1 MEDEMVVLVNEKD
14 EVVGSMEKLE
24 AHRTG
29 TLHRAFSVF
38 LFHEDGRLLLQ
49 KRARSKYHSAGLWT
63 NTCCSH
69 PRPGEDLLSAASRR
83 LKEEMGIEVPLVERF
98 AFTYKAD
105 VGGGLK
111 EHEYDHVF
119 FGVWSGPVVPNSAE
133 VEEWRFLEPEL
144 LAEDL
149 ALRPDRYTVWIRECL
164 QHVMEAYA
172 ESVKRVRS

>member
-1 MEDEMVVLVNEKD
+1 MEDEMVVLVNERD
-14 EVVGSMEKLE
+14 EVVGSMEKLG

-49 KRARSKYHSAGLWT
+49 KRAMSKYHSAGLWT

-83 LKEEMGIEVPLVERF
+83 LKEEMGIDVPLVERF
-98 AFTYKAD
+98 SFTYKAD
-105 VGGGLK
+105 VGGGLQ

-119 FGVWSGPVVPNSAE
+119 FGMWSGAVAPNSEE
-133 VEEWRFLEPEL
+133 VEEWRFIAPEM
-144 LAEDL
+144 LADDL
-149 ALRPDRYTVWIRECL
+149 ARHPDRYTIWLRECWPR
-164 QHVMEAYA
+164 VMSALGT
-172 ESVKRVRS
+172 SVNGAHT